1 MRMNLDLDKGSFRK
15 ELDRFFPDLDD
26 RVLDASKGMWLDIQD
41 RLSRF
46 KDSVSNLVCP
56 VPTLADLLAQGGR
69 LAVWHDMSLPQILQ
83 RLIWPATRASW
94 RSSHAGSEEMTWF

>member
-1 MRMNLDLDKGSFRK
+1 MRWNLDLDKGSFRK

-46 KDSVSNLVCP
+46 KDSVSNLDQFSLSSSNTRGPIGSRGPPCRVARY
-56 VPTLADLLAQGGR
+56 VFASDTAASHLA
-69 LAVWHDMSLPQILQ
+69 S
-83 RLIWPATRASW
+83 
-94 RSSHAGSEEMTWF
+94 